1 MAQNKNKKIK
11 YTTMTA
17 KALAEKIN
25 EELKTNDSIVIE
37 NVLIPSKM
45 EHGTKFIDYF
55 KNFTSY
61 YIEVKEFD
69 IDKKDDAHKTK
80 HVTFKNCKLRDAAL
94 VFSSYHA
101 HNELYVSYT
110 DCEVQHFDV
119 RIGLG
124 MRNINFSNCKVQN
137 CCYCNAADQRISRT
151 YINAFDNTVFEYCV
165 FAGFDAKF
173 FIQHECEKFVNC
185 EFRNCDFVDADLSKS
200 TFINCKCD
208 VLTKGFQLACPE
220 KGEYTAYKKAKI
232 CVYDKSGK
240 NATSDMMNGKYK
252 HDTHAEYVIVELRIP
267 KDAKRSSATT
277 RKCRASKAVVL
288 SITSIDG
295 KKHYK
300 IAFAGYNSNFFYK
313 VGETVVPTNG
323 YEENRWIECAAGIHH
338 FITRDEAVAYDL

>member
-1 MAQNKNKKIK
+1 MAQNKKIK

-25 EELKTNDSIVIE
+25 EELKTYDSIVIE

-55 KNFTSY
+55 QNFTSY

-69 IDKKDDAHKTK
+69 RDKKDDTRKTK
-80 HVTFKNCKLRDAAL
+80 SVTFKNCKLRDAEL
-94 VFSSYHA
+94 VFSSYCT
-101 HNELYVSYT
+101 HNELCVLYT

-124 MRNINFSNCKVQN
+124 IRNITFSNCKVQN
-137 CCYCNAADQRISRT
+137 CLYRDATNNSPCRT
-151 YINAFDNTVFEYCV
+151 EIVPCAGTTFEYCV
-165 FAGFDAKF
+165 FKNCNASS
-173 FIQHECEKFVNC
+173 FIYSNGE
-185 EFRNCDFVDADLSKS
+185 
-200 TFINCKCD
+200 TFINCEFKECD
-208 VLTKGFQLACPE
+208 FVGANLSKSKFINCLPDTYTKGFQLACPE
-220 KGEYTAYKKAKI
+220 KGEYIAYKKAKI
-232 CVYDKSGK
+232 YVYDKSGK
-240 NATSDMMNGKYK
+240 NATFDMMNGKYK

-300 IAFAGYNSNFFYK
+300 IAFASYNSNFFYK

-323 YEENRWIECAAGIHH
+323 YEENRWIACAAGIHH